1 MEFMSLKLS
10 MVLPIY
16 SYTDIGHRYQ
26 SIFSPLPVFILK
38 VPFKIP
44 QHGVVFKWAVVNIA
58 VCHGKTHDHGILGG
72 MRKMFQSHLIHVVN
86 SPVDSIS
93 LTRLPNF
100 ASWGYLTPHLPKGV
114 LIIGLAPCQA
124 YCIWSDVRTYMYVSY
139 ICVYAHSHLYVHVGM
154 NKQTHPRWQKHT
166 ATCNMSHVPCRS
178 IPAPRWASPTR
189 KPRTP
194 RNQSTSTNTTAVDG
208 AAKTPWLLSQIFA
221 SPRHVGHLK
230 GWELETTENSTQD
243 VHISPSMRD
252 IRVGFHGARI
262 CDWRSWSMNGGCKAI
277 FCNFCGFSNPI
288 FGVCENGSR
297 SQQLLCLPRT

>member
-1 MEFMSLKLS
+1 MSGRKHCSLSWENAWPWHSGWDAKDVSITSNSCGKLTCGFYIPYPTTQFCELGVFNTTPPKRGVDHRVS
-10 MVLPIY
+10 PMSSVLYLIRRTHIY
-16 SYTDIGHRYQ
+16 AC
-26 SIFSPLPVFILK
+26 V
-38 VPFKIP
+38 
-44 QHGVVFKWAVVNIA
+44 
-58 VCHGKTHDHGILGG
+58 
-72 MRKMFQSHLIHVVN
+72 
-86 SPVDSIS
+86 
-93 LTRLPNF
+93 
-100 ASWGYLTPHLPKGV
+100 
-114 LIIGLAPCQA
+114 
-124 YCIWSDVRTYMYVSY
+124 Y